1 MRYEPAVLRLLLLL
15 SMTFSLAARAAEPV
29 PEEAVKPPE
38 LIGKITLAK
47 TGFFAGGFVTAFVL
61 HESGHLI
68 TDLSLGV
75 HPHIAEVKFG
85 GFIPFFAIDSG
96 IGCSGG
102 VCTQNGEP
110 FGAGQRGA
118 AVIFSAGF
126 QMQHLEDELILS
138 LQPDLR
144 NVDGP
149 FRKGMFAFNTA
160 TSIGYVLADWIGV
173 EPVSGDIASMNRVTR
188 VPRAITTGGLMSIA
202 VVDLLRFW
210 YPESQLLPWTAR
222 ALKVAFCGSVL
233 AF

>member
-1 MRYEPAVLRLLLLL
+1 MNPAVLRLLWLSLLI
-15 SMTFSLAARAAEPV
+15 SSSVRAADLP
-29 PEEAVKPPE
+29 PAPAEAVQTQPE

-68 TDLSLGV
+68 TDLSLGIK
-75 HPHIAEVKFG
+75 PHVDPVWFL

-96 IGCSGG
+96 IGCSGN
-102 VCTQNGEP
+102 VCSQNGQP
-110 FGAGQRGA
+110 FNAGQRGA

-138 LQPDLR
+138 LEPNLR

-173 EPVSGDIASMNRVTR
+173 EPISGDIASMNRITR
-188 VPRAITTGGLMSIA
+188 VPRLVTTGGLMSIA

-210 YPESQLLPWTAR
+210 YPESQALPWTSR
-222 ALKVAFCGSVL
+222 ALKVAFCGSVI

>member
-1 MRYEPAVLRLLLLL
+1 VRRFVSLLVLG
-15 SMTFSLAARAAEPV
+15 FALAARGEPV
-29 PEEAVKPPE
+29 PAEAVQKPE
-38 LIGKITLAK
+38 LIGKITVAK
-47 TGFFAGGFVTAFVL
+47 TAWFAGGFVTAFVL

-75 HPHIAEVKFG
+75 KPHVDPVWFL

-96 IGCSGG
+96 IGCTGR
-102 VCTQNGEP
+102 VCSQNGQP

-118 AVIFSAGF
+118 AMIFSAGF
-126 QMQHLEDELILS
+126 QMQHIEDELILS

-160 TSIGYVLADWIGV
+160 TSIGYVIADWIGI
-173 EPVSGDIASMNRVTR
+173 EPVTGDIASMNRVTR

-202 VVDLLRFW
+202 AVDLLRFW
-210 YPESQLLPWTAR
+210 YPESQALPWASR
-222 ALKVAFCGSVL
+222 ALKVAFAGAVV